1 MKLENDLQFAKNKLE
16 KLNES
21 QQKLISSRQKEIENL
36 DTMYEAKKADE
47 RYNGEVEL
55 LDIRDRNQSEIAE
68 KLVQKQERLSNI
80 KASFDD
86 SKKKLQQEREVLVS
100 NHQDRIEDINSV
112 NDNRYR
118 STFDEASIKADQINT
133 STHNT
138 ISNLENEA
146 DERILQSTFSTK
158 LRSDEKSIENAN
170 KLEAQERVHKLQ
182 QNTAAKSYERKVAE
196 SMMEHEKLLQDQDFK
211 QLSERKNMEIIH
223 NREVL
228 AKDEQHKDLL
238 LQEDQ
243 NFQKKYEAITK
254 EHQSVLDRIKA
265 KFGQQ
270 ISTILNGQMKSK
282 SSIEEKR
289 DDAFYNIT
297 SLEPKLTNLKDS
309 YQIAIEV
316 PDYEKENVRLTA
328 QGRDLSISLTRK
340 FSDSVVAE
348 DGSRN
353 KSSRSETFTKNLS
366 TDELLNSKKITQ
378 SYNEGVLTFDIAKL

>member
-1 MKLENDLQFAKNKLE
+1 
-16 KLNES
+16 
-21 QQKLISSRQKEIENL
+21 
-36 DTMYEAKKADE
+36 
-47 RYNGEVEL
+47 
-55 LDIRDRNQSEIAE
+55 
-68 KLVQKQERLSNI
+68 
-80 KASFDD
+80 
-86 SKKKLQQEREVLVS
+86 
-100 NHQDRIEDINSV
+100 
-112 NDNRYR
+112 
-118 STFDEASIKADQINT
+118 
-133 STHNT
+133 
-138 ISNLENEA
+138 
-146 DERILQSTFSTK
+146 
-158 LRSDEKSIENAN
+158 
-170 KLEAQERVHKLQ
+170 
-182 QNTAAKSYERKVAE
+182 
-196 SMMEHEKLLQDQDFK
+196 MEHEKLLQDQDFK

>member
-21 QQKLISSRQKEIENL
+21 QQKLISSRQKEIEGL

-68 KLVQKQERLSNI
+68 QLTQKQERLSNI

-86 SKKKLQQEREVLVS
+86 SKKMLDQEREVLVS

-118 STFDEASIKADQINT
+118 STFDEATIKADEVNT
-133 STHNT
+133 LTHNT
-138 ISNLENEA
+138 ISSLEHEA
-146 DERILQSTFSTK
+146 DERVLQSTFETK

-182 QNTAAKSYERKVAE
+182 QNTATKSYERKTAE

-211 QLSERKNMEIIH
+211 QISERKNMEIIH

-243 NFQKKYEAITK
+243 NFQKKYESITK

-282 SSIEEKR
+282 SSIEEKK

-297 SLEPKLTNLKDS
+297 ALDPQLIDLKDS

-366 TDELLNSKKITQ
+366 TDQLLNSKQVTQ
-378 SYNEGVLTFDIAKL
+378 SYNEGILTFNIAKL